1 MFFFLA
7 EKFFLLKEMIITS
20 KYRWIQSGMDC
31 ICGYDWDED
40 KSSDRRNTSRKRE
53 ETRRAQARPI
63 SRRLSYKH
71 LLRSVYLQYIVG

>member
-1 MFFFLA
+1 
-7 EKFFLLKEMIITS
+7 
-20 KYRWIQSGMDC
+20 MDC